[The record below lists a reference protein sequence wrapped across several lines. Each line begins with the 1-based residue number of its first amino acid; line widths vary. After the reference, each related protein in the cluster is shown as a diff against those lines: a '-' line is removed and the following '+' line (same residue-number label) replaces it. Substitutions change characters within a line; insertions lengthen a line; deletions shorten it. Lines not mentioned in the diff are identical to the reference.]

1 MTHSLALSATDNVFC
16 PQPAPRYVIDV
27 TLIICYES
35 EKSLQTRRRNAF
47 VCKLL
52 MNIFEF

>member
-1 MTHSLALSATDNVFC
+1 MTPSLALSATDNVFC

-35 EKSLQTRRRNAF
+35 EKA
-47 VCKLL
+47 CKLGVETPS
-52 MNIFEF
+52 FASF